1 VLPALEIAKPDFRHG
16 FATTFKNL
24 KNVEKF
30 VGHQMQIISG
40 QIITDK
46 HGYLQIDLKK
56 LRSFKHLHF
65 ILFELLKP
73 MGFNYD
79 TVLDIVNSLEGTPGK
94 TFYAGKVKL
103 VVDRDA
109 LLLVPDDRDAAPGAG
124 RRFRVY
130 EYETA
135 TDSPVKLKMDKL
147 PFTSDYKIE
156 LGNEVAQLDF
166 DKLTFPLEIR
176 KAETGDFFYP
186 FGMKGKKKLSD
197 YFTDEKFSAARKLQ
211 TWLLVSAGQI
221 AWVIGH
227 RPDDRF
233 KITPDTKTIFRI
245 QLIKGN
251 ENNY

>member
-1 VLPALEIAKPDFRHG
+1 
-16 FATTFKNL
+16 
-24 KNVEKF
+24 
-30 VGHQMQIISG
+30 
-40 QIITDK
+40 
-46 HGYLQIDLKK
+46 
-56 LRSFKHLHF
+56 
-65 ILFELLKP
+65 LFY
-73 MGFNYD
+73 YD

-109 LLLVPDDRDAAPGAG
+109 LLVVPDDRDALPKADM
-124 RRFRVY
+124 RFRID
-130 EYETA
+130 ENETA
-135 TDSPVKLKMDKL
+135 TGSPVKLKMDKL
-147 PFTSDYKIE
+147 PFSPDYKIV
-156 LGNEVAQLDF
+156 LGKDVAQLDF

-176 KAETGDFFYP
+176 KPETGDFFYP

-197 YFTDEKFSAARKLQ
+197 YFTDKKFSVIRKLQ

-221 AWVIGH
+221 VWVIGH